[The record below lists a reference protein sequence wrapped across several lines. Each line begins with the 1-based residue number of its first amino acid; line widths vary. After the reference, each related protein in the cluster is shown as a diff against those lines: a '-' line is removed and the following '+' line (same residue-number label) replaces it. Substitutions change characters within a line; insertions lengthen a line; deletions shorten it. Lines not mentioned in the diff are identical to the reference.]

1 MAKVARAGLTFSATD
16 LPPGL
21 SIASSGKISGKIDA
35 NASRAYPVV
44 IRAEDANGKSATDT
58 FSWLISN
65 ETSVAGNVSGSG
77 GNKAKFKQLTDP
89 KNGSV
94 ALNGDGSFTYTPNP
108 GFNGTDKFYYK
119 TVNANGAVSPATVTI
134 DINRVNE
141 TNSAAPD
148 TNSNS
153 FVSEAGIAINGGY
166 GTGQINTDGSHTYAL
181 DASKSNFEKLD
192 AGET

>member
-134 DINRVNE
+134 DSIGSTKQTRLLQTPTRIRLCLKLALRLMVVTEQAKSIPMARTPTHSTQANPISK
-141 TNSAAPD
+141 NSMP
-148 TNSNS
+148 
-153 FVSEAGIAINGGY
+153 GR
-166 GTGQINTDGSHTYAL
+166 L
-181 DASKSNFEKLD
+181 
-192 AGET
+192 